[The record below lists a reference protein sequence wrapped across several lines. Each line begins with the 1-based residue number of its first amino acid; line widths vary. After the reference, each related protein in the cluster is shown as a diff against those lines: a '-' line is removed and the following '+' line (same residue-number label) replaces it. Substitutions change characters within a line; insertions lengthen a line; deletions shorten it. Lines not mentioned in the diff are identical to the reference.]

1 MFKYV
6 HQCFPYETV
15 FILGSQHCLQSKHLP
30 PCAGAGQV
38 APVSTTIE
46 ELGQLSLRCPTIGG
60 ENLITKLSGL
70 LSRWSL
76 IHASRV
82 GSQCLVSGVNLH
94 ISKILFKCCWSCTS
108 PASCHLNHFWRLI
121 TAAIAVTHSGW
132 LIAFSLL
139 Y

>member
-1 MFKYV
+1 MP
-6 HQCFPYETV
+6 HQCLPYETT
-15 FILGSQHCLQSKHLP
+15 FILESQHCLQLPHLP

-60 ENLITKLSGL
+60 ENRITRLSGL
-70 LSRWSL
+70 LARWSL

-82 GSQCLVSGVNLH
+82 GSQCRVSGVNLQ
-94 ISKILFKCCWSCTS
+94 ISKIFCRCCWSWTS

-121 TAAIAVTHSGW
+121 TAAIAVTQAGCF
-132 LIAFSLL
+132 IASSLL